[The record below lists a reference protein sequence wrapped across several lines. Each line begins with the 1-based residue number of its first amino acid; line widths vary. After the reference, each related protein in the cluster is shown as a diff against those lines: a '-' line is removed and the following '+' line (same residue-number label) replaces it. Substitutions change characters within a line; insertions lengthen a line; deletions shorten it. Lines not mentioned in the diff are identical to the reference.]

1 MDSLKSKYTPRSPE
15 DSLKQSKSFNLW
27 LIFFKNHY
35 STANAF
41 LHGVKNNYQGLGV
54 SANVPRANCDFE
66 DEDITYSIAKWAQD
80 AGMATGIVTT
90 TRITH
95 AVSKF

>member
-1 MDSLKSKYTPRSPE
+1 
-15 DSLKQSKSFNLW
+15 
-27 LIFFKNHY
+27 
-35 STANAF
+35 
-41 LHGVKNNYQGLGV
+41 V

-95 AVSKF
+95 AVSIL